1 MGVQA
6 PIAPVLNSPL
16 QFKSFQKSRQQMIR
30 AYCSNIYTVVE
41 GHKYD
46 TKCLKYLFVAGE
58 HCDHGTRVWAEN
70 QFQVPVL
77 GAVLNYVGMFGLFLQ
92 QRVLA

>member
-1 MGVQA
+1 M
-6 PIAPVLNSPL
+6 
-16 QFKSFQKSRQQMIR
+16 
-30 AYCSNIYTVVE
+30 VE

-70 QFQVPVL
+70 QFHVPVL
-77 GAVLNYVGMFGLFLQ
+77 GEKLVLFSSSQTLIISPNSS
-92 QRVLA
+92 